1 MDDLEPGNALP
12 QGQRADLPVQR
23 VTVNSIVALN
33 LAYFRKAAELTQEE
47 LGERI
52 GWGKSVVSTAERS
65 WDAKR
70 VRSFSAED
78 LIGITAALQIP
89 LAALFL
95 PPEDDGTVFRYVLD
109 TPGSEEREVADLL
122 TYVFPAFQ
130 GDSLVMNAYRKRV
143 IAAGASRRA
152 ADLFDPTGH
161 EIDDIIGQA
170 RRETDELLGDAGG
183 ASELPLEE
191 AIPTAEQITADARAR
206 AAALVRDAQELVRQA
221 LGRVDDLRAFERD
234 YRTKLQT
241 YVEGQLLELYTPETQ
256 QLAERRIKEVLK
268 RAAAGQVLGV
278 SALLLREDGT
288 YGTLHYPPGSQDR
301 AEEEQGPAAAE
312 GGGQ

>member
-1 MDDLEPGNALP
+1 VDDLEPGNALR

-33 LAYFRKAAELTQEE
+33 LAYFRKAAGLTQEE

-78 LIGITAALQIP
+78 LIGIAAALQVP

-95 PPEDDGTVFRYVLD
+95 APEDDGTAFRYVLD

-130 GDSLVMNAYRKRV
+130 GDSRVMNAYRKRV

-161 EIDDIIGQA
+161 EIDDIIERA
-170 RRETDELLGDAGG
+170 RREPGELLRDAGG
-183 ASELPLEE
+183 DSELPLEE
-191 AIPTAEQITADARAR
+191 AIRTAEQITADARAR

-234 YRTKLQT
+234 YRTRLQAF
-241 YVEGQLLELYTPETQ
+241 VEGQLLELYTPETRPR
-256 QLAERRIKEVLK
+256 AERMIEEVCK
-268 RAAAGQVLGV
+268 RAAEGGVLGV
-278 SALLLREDGT
+278 TALILREDGT
-288 YGTLHYPPGSQDR
+288 YGMLQYPPGSQDR
-301 AEEEQGPAAAE
+301 AGAEQAPASGE
-312 GGGQ
+312 DGD

>member
-1 MDDLEPGNALP
+1 MEPGSTLP
-12 QGQRADLPVQR
+12 QGQRANLPVRR
-23 VTVNSIVALN
+23 VTINSIAALN
-33 LAYFRKAAELTQEE
+33 MAFFRKAAGLTQEE
-47 LGERI
+47 LGELL

-78 LIGITAALQIP
+78 LITIAAALQIP

-95 PPEDDGTVFRYVLD
+95 PPEDDGTAFRYVLD
-109 TPGSEEREVADLL
+109 TPGSEEREAADLL

-130 GDSLVMNAYRKRV
+130 GESRVMNAYRKRV

-152 ADLFDPTGH
+152 ADLLDPTGH
-161 EIDDIIGQA
+161 EIDDITEQA
-170 RRETDELLGDAGG
+170 RRETDELLEDADGDN
-183 ASELPLEE
+183 ELPLEE
-191 AIPTAEQITADARAR
+191 AIRTAEQIIADARAR

-234 YRTKLQT
+234 YRTNLQT

-256 QLAERRIKEVLK
+256 QLAERRIKEVLQ
-268 RAAAGQVLGV
+268 RAAAGQALGV

-288 YGTLHYPPGSQDR
+288 YGMLHYPPGSQDR
-301 AEEEQGPAAAE
+301 AGEEQGSAAAD
-312 GGGQ
+312 GGDQ